1 MAQTSQR
8 QNRTAIRNL
17 ILVTIYASIFFMAP
31 TVNAKAAPVKRHFS
45 SRALRAMARVYMAYG
60 EYQKAQPL
68 AEKALAYAKDND
80 VPESE
85 LSTCM
90 IDLAWLYRYQGK
102 LNQAQQFCRDGL
114 QLQQKALGPEHP
126 YVAYTLRTL
135 ASIHQDLAQYPLAAE
150 SLDHAVSI
158 MRLYHG
164 PDDRVIAPFNVDI
177 ARLLA
182 ATGSLTEAEDL
193 YTHTIGLIKDTY
205 GPEHLYSANVMI
217 DMAELY
223 VLQEN
228 YADAALLLEQA
239 APTLQLIYEPDNH
252 AMVHM
257 YLTMGKILKAK
268 QDYEQAEQ
276 LLRKAVT
283 ILQEKYKDQH
293 PDTAKALSALAQLYF
308 ETGKFDLAHDTCDD
322 ALKMLQ
328 NTLGPNNDH
337 TAAAILTMAKIQI
350 RRGKLNQAKELCQ
363 SALETFE
370 YVFDENHPKLK
381 PVLKT
386 LILLHLQTADY
397 TEAAKFNKRF
407 QNIQQ
412 PKQIALVPVAKV
424 LEQTNVA
431 EKKIERD
438 FH

>member
-1 MAQTSQR
+1 MAQSFQR
-8 QNRTAIRNL
+8 QNRIAIRIL
-17 ILVTIYASIFFMAP
+17 ILVTISASIFFMTPPA
-31 TVNAKAAPVKRHFS
+31 NAKTAPVKRHFS
-45 SRALRAMARVYMAYG
+45 CRALRAMARVYMAYG

-68 AEKALAYAKDND
+68 AEKALEYAKDND
-80 VPESE
+80 VPDSE
-85 LSTCM
+85 LSTCL

-102 LNQAQQFCRDGL
+102 LTQAQQFCRDGL

-135 ASIHQDLAQYPLAAE
+135 ASIHQDQAQYPLAAE

-164 PDDRVIAPFNVDI
+164 PEDRVIAPFNVDI

-182 ATGSLTEAEDL
+182 ATGSLTEAEEL
-193 YTHTIGLIKDTY
+193 YTDALVQINNTY
-205 GPEHLYSANVMI
+205 GPEHLYSANVMV
-217 DMAELY
+217 DLAELY
-223 VLQEN
+223 TLQEK
-228 YADAALLLEQA
+228 YTEAELLIEQA

-252 AMVHM
+252 AMAPM
-257 YLTMGKILKAK
+257 YLTMGKILQAK
-268 QDYEQAEQ
+268 QDYDQAEQ
-276 LLRKAVT
+276 FLQKAVT
-283 ILQEKYKDQH
+283 ILQEKYTDQH
-293 PDTAKALSALAQLYF
+293 PATAKALSALAQLYF
-308 ETGKFDLAHDTCDD
+308 ETGKFDLAHDTCDN

-337 TAAAILTMAKIQI
+337 TAATTLTMAKIQM

-363 SALETFE
+363 NALETFE
-370 YVFDENHPKLK
+370 NVFDENHPKLK

-386 LILLHLQTADY
+386 LVLLYLQTADY
-397 TEAAKFNKRF
+397 TEAAKFAKRF

-424 LEQTNVA
+424 LEQPNAA
-431 EKKIERD
+431 EKEIKHD